1 MSGKIHELHIHV
13 PWTKLYY
20 EPAVITINT
29 IECVLKL
36 KENSFTVDG
45 VEEAAE
51 VQQADIKPTSDST
64 APQAENEKT
73 LPPGYV
79 QSLLNKVIYNLTVK
93 VNNFIL
99 KYVEDDIVLSLNV
112 KSAEFHSANENW
124 IKAFVDVAAPDWIL
138 HKMCNISD
146 LTVCLDR
153 RNASGIIEMYQD
165 PLAYKCNLSC
175 RMQVYFDK
183 EGFHLPLEKNLSVYC
198 ECLEVSVTD
207 QQLPLLLRLLKLGLS
222 LYYGT
227 LDLPGCEPAPHAARD
242 LIDKKE
248 QKSNPS
254 IMSQLPGTFIP
265 GSELEVSETGWL
277 SWAASMVPGLSG
289 HQKIPEASLTPLVSR
304 FGVYISQASLNFKIT
319 EPISDGNFLGSQRFV
334 FKPILTVEAS
344 GVAQEMVTRGST
356 FFDFQM
362 GVTSLTGWLVD
373 TCVCKNDGRL
383 QNAGGGDEDGN
394 TREPEVKSFSCLRNP
409 CVDLRMTR
417 W

>member
-36 KENSFTVDG
+36 RENNFNAEG
-45 VEEAAE
+45 VEEATE
-51 VQQADIKPTSDST
+51 IQHADIKPSSDT
-64 APQAENEKT
+64 PAPQTEQEKT

-93 VNNFIL
+93 VNNLIL
-99 KYVEDDIVLSLNV
+99 KYVEDDIVLSLNI

-124 IKAFVDVAAPDWIL
+124 VKAFVDVAAPDWIL

-153 RNASGIIEMYQD
+153 RNSSGIIEMYQD

-175 RMQVYFDK
+175 RMQIYYDK
-183 EGFHLPLEKNLSVYC
+183 EGFHLPLEKHLSVYC
-198 ECLEVSVTD
+198 ECLEVSITD

-227 LDLPGCEPAPHAARD
+227 LDIPGCEPVGHIAKD
-242 LIDKKE
+242 IIEKKG
-248 QKSNPS
+248 QQTNSGIIN
-254 IMSQLPGTFIP
+254 QLPSTFGP
-265 GSELEVSETGWL
+265 AAETELTVTGWL
-277 SWAASMVPGLSG
+277 SWAYSMVPGLTG
-289 HQKIPEASLTPLVSR
+289 EQKIPNASLTSVVSK
-304 FGVYISQASLNFKIT
+304 FGVYISQATLSFKIT
-319 EPISDGNFLGSQRFV
+319 EPINEGNFLGTQRFV
-334 FKPILTVEAS
+334 FKTILTLEAS
-344 GVAQEMVTRGST
+344 GVAQEMIMKGNS

-362 GVTSLTGWLVD
+362 GITSVSGWLVD
-373 TCVCKNDGRL
+373 ACVCKNQERIVSE
-383 QNAGGGDEDGN
+383 DEDGN
-394 TREPEVKSFSCLRNP
+394 TREAEVCILSCF
-409 CVDLRMTR
+409 
-417 W
+417 

>member
-36 KENSFTVDG
+36 RENNFSPEG
-45 VEEAAE
+45 VEESTE
-51 VQQADIKPTSDST
+51 GQQADIKPTSNSSDLPT
-64 APQAENEKT
+64 ENEKT

-79 QSLLNKVIYNLTVK
+79 QSLLNKVVYNLTVK

-112 KSAEFHSANENW
+112 KSAEFHSANESW
-124 IKAFVDVAAPDWIL
+124 ERAFVDVAAPDWIL

-153 RNASGIIEMYQD
+153 RNAGGIIEMYQD

-175 RMQVYFDK
+175 RMQVYYDK

-198 ECLEVSVTD
+198 ECLEVSITD
-207 QQLPLLLRLLKLGLS
+207 QQLPLLLRLFKLGLG

-227 LDLPGCEPAPHAARD
+227 LDLPGCEPTSHPAKD
-242 LIDKKE
+242 LFNE
-248 QKSNPS
+248 KSQNAS
-254 IMSQLPGTFIP
+254 SNIMGQIPTTIVSANDAKLP
-265 GSELEVSETGWL
+265 ETGWL
-277 SWAASMVPGLSG
+277 SWAYSMVPGLSG
-289 HQKIPEASLTPLVSR
+289 DQKTPDASLNSLVTR
-304 FGVYISQASLNFKIT
+304 LGVYISQVTLSFKIT
-319 EPISDGNFLGSQRFV
+319 EPVSEGNFLGAQRFV
-334 FKPILTVEAS
+334 FKPILTLEAA
-344 GVAQEMVTRGST
+344 GVALEMATRGNT

-362 GVTSLTGWLVD
+362 GVTSVMAWLVD
-373 TCVCKNDGRL
+373 VCVCKNQQHID
-383 QNAGGGDEDGN
+383 DDDGN
-394 TREPEVKSFSCLRNP
+394 LKEPEVC
-409 CVDLRMTR
+409 M
-417 W
+417 

>member
-1 MSGKIHELHIHV
+1 MTFLSGKIHELNIHV
-13 PWTKLYY
+13 PWTQLYS

-36 KENSFTVDG
+36 KETNFTDEGVD
-45 VEEAAE
+45 EATE
-51 VQQADIKPTSDST
+51 MQQADVKPTSDTT
-64 APQAENEKT
+64 APQTESEKA

-99 KYVEDDIVLSLNV
+99 KYIEDDIVLSLNI

-124 IKAFVDVAAPDWIL
+124 VKAFVDVAAPDWIL

-175 RMQVYFDK
+175 RMQVYYDK

-198 ECLEVSVTD
+198 ECLEVSITD

-222 LYYGT
+222 VYYGT
-227 LDLPGCEPAPHAARD
+227 LDLPGCEPPPHIAKD
-242 LIDKKE
+242 IVEKKG
-248 QKSNPS
+248 QNSNHS
-254 IMSQLPGTFIP
+254 IMGNLPSTFGVDAETEI
-265 GSELEVSETGWL
+265 SETGWL
-277 SWAASMVPGLSG
+277 SWAYSMVPGLSSD
-289 HQKIPEASLTPLVSR
+289 QKTSDALLSPLVSR
-304 FGVYISQASLNFKIT
+304 FGVYISQASLSFKVT
-319 EPISDGNFLGSQRFV
+319 EPISDGNFLGAQRFE
-334 FKPILTVEAS
+334 FKPILTLEAS
-344 GVAQEMVTRGST
+344 GVALEMVTKGNS

-362 GVTSLTGWLVD
+362 GVTSVTGWLVD
-373 TCVCKNDGRL
+373 ECVCKNEEKGRSE
-383 QNAGGGDEDGN
+383 GEDGIA
-394 TREPEVKSFSCLRNP
+394 REPEVSQKLTMFSVP
-409 CVDLRMTR
+409 
-417 W
+417 